1 MHKKPLDQI
10 KTIIMG
16 IESPYNLIKEF
27 DVAENGCEHIIY
39 THGHN
44 FSSFAASVY
53 QDSKLIL
60 SGGSCSTG
68 ITTGRNTVF
77 ELKFRINEVS
87 KNLEST
93 MKTLPNL
100 AKLRYKHC

>member
-44 FSSFAASVY
+44 FSSFATSVY

-68 ITTGRNTVF
+68 ITTGRNTVLSSNF
-77 ELKFRINEVS
+77 ELMKYQ
-87 KNLEST
+87 KTST
-93 MKTLPNL
+93 QL
-100 AKLRYKHC
+100 